1 MTALPIETPAPTET
15 ERQPRADAR
24 RNRERILESAREA
37 FAECGADAQMDDVAR
52 RAGVGVGTVYRHF
65 PTKEALVAE
74 IVRQKFRV
82 MGENA
87 RAALEHEGEPFAVF
101 ADLLR
106 TNAEFCAR
114 DAGIQE
120 ALTSFGES
128 AWVYAQ
134 DELEE
139 LYIPTAELIARAQRA
154 GTMRPDVTVSDIPML
169 MCGVS
174 ATMPQTGAG
183 FDWHRHLE
191 FVIDALRVQCADRE
205 HGSVRVG

>member
-1 MTALPIETPAPTET
+1 VTALPIETPAPTES

-24 RNRERILESAREA
+24 RNRERILQSARDA

-87 RAALEHEGEPFAVF
+87 RAALEYEGEPFTVF

-205 HGSVRVG
+205 NGSVRVG

>member
-1 MTALPIETPAPTET
+1 MTTLPIETPAPAET
-15 ERQPRADAR
+15 DRQLRADAR

-37 FAECGADAQMDDVAR
+37 FAEGGADAQMDDVAR

-74 IVRQKFRV
+74 IVRQKFRI

-87 RAALEHEGEPFAVF
+87 RAALEYEGEPFGVF

-120 ALTSFGES
+120 ALDRLRRVRLG
-128 AWVYAQ
+128 
-134 DELEE
+134 L
-139 LYIPTAELIARAQRA
+139 
-154 GTMRPDVTVSDIPML
+154 RPGGAPAALHPHSGAD
-169 MCGVS
+169 GKG
-174 ATMPQTGAG
+174 ATC
-183 FDWHRHLE
+183 RN
-191 FVIDALRVQCADRE
+191 DAP
-205 HGSVRVG
+205 